1 MKNKIVVDKSLKK
14 PNPLIWELLAEF
26 ILKEKLALP

>member
-14 PNPLIWELLAEF
+14 TSPLICESLGEF